1 MVVITINKRTK
12 KKRLHKYLTSIF
24 RWWFCLYF
32 ISGWEHFG
40 HFVCKNL
47 ESSVLGYTNIEL
59 TTCILGISIQLK
71 HCHRTKIQ
79 EIKQSLYLRYN
90 KIAAFEIQ
98 LVIPAFSGSWMA
110 TNKVQGMSQH
120 IWKNKS
126 NHHMQGK
133 VTVQAV
139 YYSNYF
145 EFFFWPKSLC
155 LRHVSFDVFWML
167 SRKVLFGVYSNGFCS
182 SSLYESDN

>member
-90 KIAAFEIQ
+90 KTDAFEIQ

-145 EFFFWPKSLC
+145 EFFFLAQITLSSTCLLWCFLDAVKKGVIWSLQQWF
-155 LRHVSFDVFWML
+155 L
-167 SRKVLFGVYSNGFCS
+167 LFKFVWIW
-182 SSLYESDN
+182 